1 MKLPIPAP
9 PVSTGSY
16 EDLIENGRFFDA
28 ILPELP
34 NHPSHIISRSTNP
47 EIAKAQIL
55 EDAKNTRVI
64 AHERVLPLIDDFL
77 KIKTTFGSSI
87 EPQFYVGMSRE
98 TFIERLILK
107 RPLSFMGSTDETLGR
122 DGCMIEDAEK
132 LWPLVG
138 TEEEETPLVL
148 EEYLSYNEMAISALI
163 GVSSPTCFINSG
175 GGRSN
180 LAQPGKSGE
189 YTERGVYIGLVGPRF
204 EVADQM
210 ESRFLVSDASICTA
224 NRGYGFHG
232 ALQTQEQALI
242 QIWRKF
248 YDSVH
253 PETGHHGFPIVSTQ
267 RAPKLNFDLYKKR
280 IAVTIETFLLEADT
294 RGIEAETPVHTFL
307 VGLGLGVWQIDRRQ
321 PATFIETL
329 LTTIESLSLS
339 SVEVIEVSWIIEN
352 WKGKTE
358 LNLTSKT
365 QKEIRVIFTRGEP
378 AAKRE
383 DNRLLVASYAWD
395 GNAFPG
401 NEYWRGS
408 LSASG
413 DPAAACC
420 STIAALQNG
429 YINPFARNVFVAR
442 NEGHRGLSRY

>member
-9 PVSTGSY
+9 PASTGSY

-34 NHPSHIISRSTNP
+34 NHPSHIISRSTSP
-47 EIAKAQIL
+47 KVAKAQIL

-64 AHERVLPLIDDFL
+64 VHERVLSLIDDFL
-77 KIKTTFGSSI
+77 RIKTTFGSSI
-87 EPQFYVGMSRE
+87 EQYFYVGMSRE

-122 DGCMIEDAEK
+122 DGRMIEDADK

-148 EEYLSYNEMAISALI
+148 EEYLSYDEMAISALI
-163 GVSSPTCFINSG
+163 GVSSPTYFINSG
-175 GGRSN
+175 GRYN

-189 YTERGVYIGLVGPRF
+189 YTERGVYIGLTGPRF

-210 ESRFLVSDASICTA
+210 ESRLLVSDRSICTA
-224 NRGYGFHG
+224 DRGYGFHG
-232 ALQTQEQALI
+232 APQTQEQALI
-242 QIWRKF
+242 QMWGKF

-253 PETGHHGFPIVSTQ
+253 PETGHHGFPIVSSQ
-267 RAPKLNFDLYKKR
+267 HAPKLNSELYKKR
-280 IAVTIETFLLEADT
+280 IGVTIETFLLEADA
-294 RGIEAETPVHTFL
+294 RGVEAGTPVHVFL
-307 VGLGLGVWQIDRRQ
+307 VGLGLGVWQIDGRQ
-321 PATFIETL
+321 PTIFIETL
-329 LTTIESLSLS
+329 FAAIESLSLS
-339 SVEVIEVSWIIEN
+339 SVEVVEVSWIVES
-352 WKGKTE
+352 WEGKTE
-358 LNLTSKT
+358 LNLTSKD

-378 AAKRE
+378 AAKRK
-383 DNRLLVASYAWD
+383 DSRLLVASYAWD

-408 LSASG
+408 LSGSG
-413 DPAAACC
+413 DPAATCC
-420 STIAALQNG
+420 STIAILQNG

-442 NEGHRGLSRY
+442 SEGY